1 MATKVVP
8 VNLMESLVE
17 SKLEELM
24 QQEEMCC
31 CEQCRMDVMALS
43 LNNLPAKYTS
53 SLSGDIFTRFHAMST
68 QFQADITAAVLKAI
82 AAVRSNP
89 RHPTGVI

>member
-1 MATKVVP
+1 METKTNP
-8 VNLMESLVE
+8 VNLMEALVE
-17 SKLEELM
+17 SKLDELM
-24 QQEEMCC
+24 QQEDMCC

-53 SLSGDIFTRFHAMST
+53 SLSGDIFTRFNAMST
-68 QFQADITAAVLKAI
+68 QFQADITGAVLKAI

-89 RHPTGVI
+89 RHS